1 MKTISTDESIA
12 VDLTKVEEIVGHLV
26 GLMTGSAVSAAVALG
41 DRLGLYQA
49 MNGSGP
55 MSADQVAVKSNCI
68 PRLVREWLDSQA
80 AAGLVT
86 YDRVHRYVPPVF

>member
-1 MKTISTDESIA
+1 MPTVTSTE
-12 VDLTKVEEIVGHLV
+12 VDFTKVEGLVGHLV

-41 DRLGLYQA
+41 ERLGLYRA

-55 MSADQVAVKSNCI
+55 MSADQLARESKCN

-80 AAGLVT
+80 AAGLVAYEASGDT
-86 YDRVHRYVPPVF
+86 